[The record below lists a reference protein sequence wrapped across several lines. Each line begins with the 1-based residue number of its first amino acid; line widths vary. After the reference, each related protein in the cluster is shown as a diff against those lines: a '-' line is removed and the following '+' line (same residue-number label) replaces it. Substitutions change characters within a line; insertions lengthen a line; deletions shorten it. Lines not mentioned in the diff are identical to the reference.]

1 MLFYTKI
8 CYGNRTLLISL
19 GKVLKSTGIIYK
31 AMGPVVQRPVSAS
44 PGLNFNAGLYISFF
58 QSLLEKISLFF
69 FRTSNDQIASKKI
82 WTEFSLKLSDLK
94 SNSMLTL
101 GYLNPDLNN
110 SGHVSAY
117 LLQLYVPCTIVL
129 FIPTYFIALRHG
141 APLIHPPWNVLSYSR
156 KRWYESYQEVF
167 FNAHTE
173 PIFKQSKI
181 LNLYSIYRFK
191 IGKIMFFFQDT
202 PSS

>member
-31 AMGPVVQRPVSAS
+31 AMGPVVQRPISAS

-69 FRTSNDQIASKKI
+69 LRTSNDQIASKKI

-167 FNAHTE
+167 LTL
-173 PIFKQSKI
+173 I
-181 LNLYSIYRFK
+181 LNLYLSSRKFSIYTVYIDLK
-191 IGKIMFFFQDT
+191 
-202 PSS
+202 

>member
-1 MLFYTKI
+1 M
-8 CYGNRTLLISL
+8 C
-19 GKVLKSTGIIYK
+19 
-31 AMGPVVQRPVSAS
+31 PVVQRPISAS
-44 PGLNFNAGLYISFF
+44 LGLNVNAGLYISFF
-58 QSLLEKISLFF
+58 QNLLEKFSLFF

-82 WTEFSLKLSDLK
+82 WTEFSFKAFK
-94 SNSMLTL
+94 PEIKFHANP
-101 GYLNPDLNN
+101 GLNPDLNN

-117 LLQLYVPCTIVL
+117 LLQLYVLCFIVL
-129 FIPTYFIALRHG
+129 FIPTYFITLRHG

-167 FNAHTE
+167 FDTHTE

-191 IGKIMFFFQDT
+191 IGKIMFFFQDALKRLFLF
-202 PSS
+202 SSSIH